1 MHFFEKLCLI
11 NLQIRKFCCIF
22 ALVLG
27 AKNKEPRIKTYYL
40 RSLQRNNLN
49 LLNGVCTDWK
59 CIGIVTA
66 TNSAVIVRLLC
77 GNSAVRGGKLK
88 GENGKR
94 KTERNMAPVEE
105 VRGKICMNRGND
117 SVMVTRR
124 KCYGKTKN
132 GTPRLGPKE
141 MYTYHLHKGK
151 WSAGVEANRELFK
164 VAQKQA
170 IAEMNNP
177 ERLIYWQTLFE
188 QQLDHPQQGEKQ
200 YVKLQC
206 YIAAQLLKA
215 LKAG

>member
-1 MHFFEKLCLI
+1 MS
-11 NLQIRKFCCIF
+11 Q
-22 ALVLG
+22 V
-27 AKNKEPRIKTYYL
+27 TY
-40 RSLQRNNLN
+40 
-49 LLNGVCTDWK
+49 
-59 CIGIVTA
+59 
-66 TNSAVIVRLLC
+66 
-77 GNSAVRGGKLK
+77 
-88 GENGKR
+88 
-94 KTERNMAPVEE
+94 MAPVEE

-170 IAEMNNP
+170 IAEMSDP
-177 ERLIYWQTLFE
+177 VRLAKWQAMFE
-188 QQLDHPQQGEKQ
+188 EQLDKPKKGEKQ

-206 YIAAQLLKA
+206 YIAAQLLIKLKEARFKA
-215 LKAG
+215 E